1 MKMRTFTLLALLA
14 LVSLPSFAQTPIAD
28 GFYRLSSGRATG
40 RIMTVNSDGKLATRA
55 KTAGEL
61 SLVWLITKTGQG
73 NDGALYTFRSALTG
87 QYIQEQKTMSTNF
100 YPCRPASDTGRDD
113 HKAEKQ

>member
-28 GFYRLSSGRATG
+28 GFYRRATG

-55 KTAGEL
+55 KTAGDL
-61 SLVWLITKTGQG
+61 SLVWLITKTSQG
-73 NDGALYTFRSALTG
+73 NNGALYTFRSALTG

-100 YPCRPASDTGRDD
+100 YPCRPASDTGRDG